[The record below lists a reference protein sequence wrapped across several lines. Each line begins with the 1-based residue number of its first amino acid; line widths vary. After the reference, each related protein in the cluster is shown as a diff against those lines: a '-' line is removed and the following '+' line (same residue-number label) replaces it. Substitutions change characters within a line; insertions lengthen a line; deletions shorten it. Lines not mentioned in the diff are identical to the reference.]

1 VEPLIAGS
9 ERYFL
14 LEIGC
19 EEIPD
24 GMIAPALEH
33 LEGELAALAR
43 RERLGDL
50 VLEPESLGT
59 PRRLAVR
66 GRGLLDR
73 QADREVEVTG
83 PRVEAAYD
91 QAGRPTRALEGFAR
105 SQGVAVE
112 SLSRIASAKGECVVA
127 RRTEQGR
134 SAFQVLSAG
143 IPEIVTR
150 IPFGKTMRWGEGSFR
165 FARPLQWLVCLLGS
179 EVVPF
184 ELAGI
189 SSGRRTRGPRF
200 DRSPML
206 EIADARDYMKM
217 LESHGV
223 VAEFPRRRRRIQEGI
238 ARECARLGVGCSTED
253 HPELLDSLT
262 GMVEHPVAVAGGFDA
277 AFLNLPAPVLSTA
290 MIHHQRFIPVRN
302 AQGASA
308 PHYIAILNCREDPST
323 IATIRRGNEWVLRAR
338 LRDADFFWTEDRKRT
353 LQERIPD
360 LERVLFEATLGSYRL
375 KVERVAKLAKALC
388 EAIAGRGQTVE
399 SGPVMR
405 AAQIAK
411 SDLTTLMVKE
421 FPELQGVMGGLY
433 ARQEGEPDAVSQAI
447 SQQYWGTGDTEGRK
461 RFLTSEGAVLAMADR
476 MDTLAG
482 FFLLDRIPT
491 GSRDPYG
498 LRRSAL
504 ALIQAALDRSLHFSL
519 QDLKQTAVSLYAEQ
533 GVQPRGAGVDRL
545 TSFIEERIR
554 HLCQEALG
562 LPYDAVNAALA
573 VGADDPLDAVRRAE
587 ALQGIRG
594 HADFEALSLS
604 FRRIRN
610 ILAAQEVAPFTS
622 GRLQLSEERLLLESL
637 ERAERE
643 SGPLLD
649 AREYPG
655 ALRVLAGVRP
665 SLDRF
670 FEKVLVM
677 DPDAEARRNR
687 LGLLK
692 RISLLLLR
700 VGDFA
705 EMVLE
710 GEPAPSGAGG
720 ANRG

>member
-1 VEPLIAGS
+1 MTAPE
-9 ERYFL
+9 ERYVL
-14 LEIGC
+14 LEVGC
-19 EEIPD
+19 EEIPH
-24 GMIAPALEH
+24 GMIAPALEY
-33 LEGELAALAR
+33 LQAELTALVQ

-50 VLEPESLGT
+50 VLDPEYLGT

-112 SLSRIASAKGECVVA
+112 GLRRVATAKGECLAA
-127 RRTEQGR
+127 RRTERGR
-134 SAFQVLSAG
+134 SSSEVLAASLPG
-143 IPEIVTR
+143 IITR

-165 FARPLQWLVCLLGS
+165 FARPLQWLICLLGS

-189 SSGRRTRGPRF
+189 SSGRQSRGPRF

-206 EIADARDYMKM
+206 EIPDARDYVAI
-217 LESHGV
+217 LQRHGV
-223 VAEFPRRRRRIQEGI
+223 LADLRQRRRRIQEGVE
-238 ARECARLGVGCSTED
+238 RECARLGAGCFSED
-253 HPELLDSLT
+253 LPEMVDSLT
-262 GMVEHPVAVAGGFDA
+262 GLVEHPVAVAGSFDA
-277 AFLNLPAPVLSTA
+277 SFLSLPAPVLSTA
-290 MIHHQRFIPVRN
+290 MIHHQRFIPVRQ
-302 AQGASA
+302 ADGTSA
-308 PHYIAILNCREDPST
+308 PNYIAILNCREDPAT
-323 IATIRRGNEWVLRAR
+323 LATIRRGNEWVLRAR
-338 LRDADFFWTEDRKRT
+338 LRDADFFWKEDRKRT

-360 LERVLFEATLGSYRL
+360 LERILFEATLGSYRL
-375 KVERVAKLAKALC
+375 KVERVAKVAEILC
-388 EAIAGRGQTVE
+388 GEITRLGQRVE
-399 SGPVMR
+399 SRWVVR
-405 AAQIAK
+405 AAQLAK
-411 SDLTTLMVKE
+411 SDLTTLMVQE

-433 ARQEGEPDAVSQAI
+433 AREDGEPEAVCQALA
-447 SQQYWGTGDTEGRK
+447 QQYWGAGEGEGRK
-461 RFLTSEGAVLAMADR
+461 RFSIPEGAALAIADR
-476 MDTLAG
+476 LDTLVG

-491 GSRDPYG
+491 GSRDPYS

-504 ALIQAALDRSLHFSL
+504 ALIQAALDSSLHFSL
-519 QDLKQTAVSLYAEQ
+519 STLKEQSVSLYAEQ
-533 GVQPRGAGVDRL
+533 GVRAQGKGVDRL
-545 TSFIEERIR
+545 ENFLEERIR

-562 LPYDAVNAALA
+562 IRYDVVNAALA

-594 HADFEALSLS
+594 YPDFEALSLS
-604 FRRIRN
+604 YRRIRN
-610 ILAAQEVAPFTS
+610 ILAAQEVAPLAA
-622 GRLQLSEERLLLESL
+622 GRLKLQEERLLLEAL
-637 ERAERE
+637 ERAEKE
-643 SGPLLD
+643 AAPLLE
-649 AREYPG
+649 AREYLN
-655 ALRVLAGVRP
+655 ALRILAILRP

-677 DPDAEARRNR
+677 DPDPDARRNR

-710 GEPAPSGAGG
+710 GEPAPLGAGG
-720 ANRG
+720 EKRG